1 MKTKI
6 FSLIL
11 LGTLI
16 FIKSLI
22 INAQG
27 IAVGQ
32 WRDHFPYHCFTG
44 VCEAG
49 NTIYATTSF
58 SLIAYDK
65 TDNSVRRINKI
76 NGLSDFNISSIAYN
90 EKFKTLIVT
99 YNNSNIDLIRD
110 NNIINIP
117 DIKRKQILGNK
128 TINKIKII
136 DNTAYLLC
144 GFGIVLLNIERGE
157 ITDTYYLGAD
167 GTRINIF
174 DIEIFNNKY
183 YVATDKGIYMATIAN
198 PNLSNYENWS
208 KELTGPR
215 TNDTFNIVTKYNNKL
230 YFNAQHFKYNTDT
243 IYIYDGTSWN
253 YFNPSYSYTRGNI
266 RALYGNLIIANS
278 GDVDIFDSTGACIT
292 HLFTY
297 VPEQA
302 QPNDA
307 ILDKDGTIWIADK
320 YSGVVKNPAPWAF
333 QKIKFEGPASSNVFT
348 LYSNGNKVW
357 VAPGSYDE
365 SWAPLYAKADI
376 YMFENEKW
384 TAFTTANRVFDTIFD
399 IVNICSDKNNN
410 DHCYAASWNH
420 GVLEFDKGL
429 LTNSYNNYNSSLR
442 PYGTT
447 NLLRIAGIAT
457 DDYNNLWSSN
467 SNTYKGLS
475 VKTPSG
481 TWISYYIGTV
491 TELGNIL
498 VDDYDQKWIQ
508 NRSNG
513 IIVFSDNRTL
523 SNTSDDNFKTLS
535 NSEGL
540 GGLPSKNVWCM
551 AKDREGQIWVGT
563 DAGIAV
569 FSSPGNVFSNRNF
582 DAFRILVEMDGFF
595 QYLLEFE
602 TVTAIAVDGANKKWI
617 GTQNAGVFLISA
629 DGTKQLQH
637 FTTENSPL
645 LANSINSITINQES
659 GEVFFGSPYGIVSYK
674 GEATAGGEKNENVY
688 AYPNPVREGYEGY
701 IAIKGL
707 VADADVKIT
716 DISGTL
722 IYQTKAEGG
731 QAVWNGKNFKGEKAR
746 TGVYLVFATNED
758 GSEKVISKILFVN

>member
-1 MKTKI
+1 MKKI
-6 FSLIL
+6 VFSLL
-11 LGTLI
+11 LLVNLI
-16 FIKSLI
+16 FVKSLI

-27 IAVGQ
+27 VAVGQ

-49 NTIYATTSF
+49 NTIYGTTSF
-58 SLIAYDK
+58 SLVAYDK
-65 TDNSVRRINKI
+65 TDNSVRRISKL
-76 NGLSDFNISSIAYN
+76 NGLSDFDITSIAYN
-90 EKFKTLIVT
+90 EKYKTLIVAYKNT
-99 YNNSNIDLIRD
+99 NIDLIRG
-110 NNIINIP
+110 NSIINIP

-157 ITDTYYLGAD
+157 ITDTYYLGQE

-183 YVATDKGIYMATIAN
+183 FATTDKGIYTASFSN

-208 KELTGPR
+208 KELSVPR
-215 TNDTFNIVTKYNNKL
+215 PNDTFNIVTKYCNKL
-230 YFNAQHFKYNTDT
+230 YFNAQHHKFNTDT

-253 YFNPSYSYTRGNI
+253 YFDPAYSGTRGSI
-266 RALYGNLIIANS
+266 RALYGCIVISNS
-278 GDVDIFDSTGACIT
+278 GDVDIFDSTGTRIN
-292 HLFTY
+292 HIYTY
-297 VPEQA
+297 VPVST

-307 ILDKDGTIWIADK
+307 IIDRDGIIWIADK
-320 YSGVVKNPAPWAF
+320 YSGMVKNPFPWLF
-333 QKIKFEGPASSNVFT
+333 YKIKFEGPATSSVFSMH
-348 LYSNGNKVW
+348 SNGNKIW

-365 SWAPLYAKADI
+365 SWAPLYSSADL
-376 YMFENEKW
+376 YAFENEKW
-384 TAFTTANRVFDTIFD
+384 TAYTTDNRIFDTIFD
-399 IVNICSDKNNN
+399 IVNVCSDKNNT
-410 DHCYAASWNH
+410 DHCYASSWNY

-429 LTNSYNNYNSSLR
+429 LTKWYNRDNSTLQPYN
-442 PYGTT
+442 GTT
-447 NLLRIAGIAT
+447 VYRVAGITT
-457 DDYNNLWSSN
+457 DDNNNLWVSN
-467 SNTYKGLS
+467 SKTHDALS
-475 VKTPSG
+475 VKTPAG
-481 TWISYYIGTV
+481 KWWSYNIGTV
-491 TELGNIL
+491 AELGNIII
-498 VDDYDQKWIQ
+498 DDYDQKWII
-508 NRSNG
+508 NRTDG
-513 IIVFSDNRTL
+513 IIVFNDNQTL
-523 SNTSDDNFKTLS
+523 SNTSDDDFKTLS

-540 GGLPSKNVWCM
+540 GGLPSKNVWCL
-551 AKDREGQIWVGT
+551 AKDLEGQIWVGT

-617 GTQNAGVFLISA
+617 GTQNAGVFLVSA

-645 LANSINSITINQES
+645 LSNNINSIAINQET

-674 GEATAGGEKNENVY
+674 GDATAGKDKNENVY

-701 IAIKGL
+701 IAVKGL
-707 VADADVKIT
+707 VTDADIRIT

-722 IYQTKAEGG
+722 IFQTKAQGG

-746 TGVYLVFATNED
+746 TGVYLVFVTNED